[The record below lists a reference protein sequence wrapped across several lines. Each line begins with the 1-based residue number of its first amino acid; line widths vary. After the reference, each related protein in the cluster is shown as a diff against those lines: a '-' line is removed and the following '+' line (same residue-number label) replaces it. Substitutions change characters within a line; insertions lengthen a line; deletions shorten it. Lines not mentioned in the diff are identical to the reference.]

1 MTFTLYCEI
10 HQPVRLTD
18 YRVFDI
24 GSDKPYFDDDLNR
37 RVLLDCAARSYR
49 PALTILKHA
58 LETVPDARFALSVS
72 GIALEQLEAYAPE
85 VVFDIEDLV
94 STGRVELL
102 AESYYHSLSYVRDP
116 ERFWREVER
125 HASAIERRFGTR
137 PRGLRNTE
145 LVFNEALAAEAEKRG
160 FAYVLACVP
169 GEQGTV
175 RVKNATIPIPLKS
188 VELSDDVAFR
198 FSDPGWSEH
207 PLSAAKYARWIATED
222 QANVFIDFETFGEH
236 HRKETGILA
245 FLEELFPALERADV
259 SFALPS
265 ELEATRTIA
274 IEGYMSWADREL
286 DLSAWLGNRIQ
297 KAAFEAIW
305 DLEDAALAAG
315 AETERVWSQLLTS
328 DHFYYMA
335 TKTAADGIVHSY
347 FNPYGSPYEAF
358 IRYMNVVK
366 DLRERLERSART
378 TESAVTS
385 QERR

>member
-1 MTFTLYCEI
+1 MTFSFYCEI
-10 HQPVRLTD
+10 HQPLRLTD

-24 GSDKPYFDDDLNR
+24 GSDKPYFDDELNR

-49 PALTILKHA
+49 PALEILKRSLSA
-58 LETVPDARFALSVS
+58 VPGARFALSIS
-72 GIALEQLEAYAPE
+72 GVALEQLESFAPE

-94 STGRVELL
+94 ATGRVELL
-102 AESYYHSLSYVRDP
+102 AESYYHSLAYVRDP
-116 ERFWREVER
+116 DRFWSEVER
-125 HASAIERRFGTR
+125 HAQAIEDRFGTR

-145 LVFNEALAAEAEKRG
+145 LIFNEDLAREAERRG
-160 FAYVLACVP
+160 FAYTLACVP

-175 RVKNATIPIPLKS
+175 RVKNATIPVPLKS
-188 VELSDDVAFR
+188 VDLSDDVAFR
-198 FSDPGWSEH
+198 FSDPNWREY
-207 PLSAAKYARWIATED
+207 PLSASKYAKWIAAED
-222 QANVFIDFETFGEH
+222 QANIFIDFETFGEH

-245 FLEELFPALERADV
+245 FLEELFPALEHVGV
-259 SFALPS
+259 SFSLPS
-265 ELEATRTIA
+265 ELEATRTISV
-274 IEGYMSWADREL
+274 EGYSSWADQEL

-305 DLEDAALAAG
+305 DLADAAVAAG
-315 AETERVWSQLLTS
+315 PELERVWSELLTS

-366 DLRERLERSART
+366 DLRERLTRLPEPKQKAT
-378 TESAVTS
+378 TS
-385 QERR
+385 